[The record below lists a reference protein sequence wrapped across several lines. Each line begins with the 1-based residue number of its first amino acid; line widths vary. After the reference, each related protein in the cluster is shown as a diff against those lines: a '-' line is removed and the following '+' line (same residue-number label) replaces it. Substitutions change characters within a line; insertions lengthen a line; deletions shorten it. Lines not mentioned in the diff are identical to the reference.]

1 MSDGADII
9 RPGDRI
15 QTQLAGTP
23 DDPRRGSDYMI
34 VEWVSVRKDG
44 TKVIWVRRP

>member
-1 MSDGADII
+1 MSNESENI

-23 DDPRRGSDYMI
+23 DTPQKGSDYMI
-34 VEWVSVRKDG
+34 VEWVTRRPDG